1 VEKKYLPLLLGAFMY
16 EGDVEVIK
24 QMLSHA
30 PLVPRWLMPRIG
42 PRAYARYAQRVYG
55 TPTP

>member
-1 VEKKYLPLLLGAFMY
+1 MLLGAFMY
-16 EGDVEVIK
+16 EGDAEVIK